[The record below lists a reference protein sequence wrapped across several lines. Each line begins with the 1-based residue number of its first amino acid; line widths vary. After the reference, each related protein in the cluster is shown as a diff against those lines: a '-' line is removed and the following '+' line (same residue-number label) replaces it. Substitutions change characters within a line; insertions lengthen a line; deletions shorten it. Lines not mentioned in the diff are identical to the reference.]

1 MKFLRSFCVKNIL
14 GPKFTAEAICGD
26 LIYTFSKTN
35 ITHRQHNLHFCCV
48 LLKNAKFLLIGF
60 KSGFSLKT
68 YDSLFETFDSVFDSL
83 FDLGVKR
90 TIMFARSIT

>member
-1 MKFLRSFCVKNIL
+1 MTTQLAFLLRTI
-14 GPKFTAEAICGD
+14 
-26 LIYTFSKTN
+26 
-35 ITHRQHNLHFCCV
+35 
-48 LLKNAKFLLIGF
+48 KNAKFLLIGF

-68 YDSLFETFDSVFDSL
+68 YDSLFETLFDSVFDSL